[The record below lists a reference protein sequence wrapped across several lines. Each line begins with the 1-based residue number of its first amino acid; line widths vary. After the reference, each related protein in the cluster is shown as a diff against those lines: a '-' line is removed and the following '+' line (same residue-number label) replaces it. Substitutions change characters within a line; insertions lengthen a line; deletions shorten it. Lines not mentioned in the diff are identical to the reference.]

1 MRPTVYLQANQKQLL
16 AARVAAYAAH
26 RSARLTRAFDVQILL
41 LDDFPPLY
49 GREGQTYLRDGLT
62 AVWRND
68 NLQSFTPLRFVAAQA
83 NGFAGRALVIDPD
96 VFAIADLTELLG
108 RDTGGAAIMARR
120 VAPKPGRPDAYWDT
134 SVMLLECGKL
144 CHWDWERQ
152 LDDLFARRM
161 DYRQW
166 MTLSLEDQ
174 STIAPLEEE
183 WNRHDVLDER
193 TKVLHNTRM
202 ITQPWKTG
210 LPVDF
215 VEVWQA
221 RTPRELARYARDR
234 IQYRGKTYEPHP
246 DPRQEQLFFT
256 HLRQALEDGVISE
269 AEVRDAIAQRHIRQD
284 ALERARAVA

>member
-1 MRPTVYLQANQKQLL
+1 MKPAVYLQANQKQLL
-16 AARVAAYAAH
+16 AARVAAHAAR
-26 RSARLTRAFDVQILL
+26 RSSPDGDAFDVQILL
-41 LDDFPPLY
+41 LDDFPQLY
-49 GREGQTYLRDGLT
+49 GREGQAYLRDGLT

-68 NLQSFTPLRFVAAQA
+68 NLQSFTPLRFAAAQVH
-83 NGFAGRALVIDPD
+83 GFSGRALVIDPD
-96 VFAIADLTELLG
+96 IFAIADLTELLG
-108 RDTGGAAIMARR
+108 RDMGGAAVMARR
-120 VAPKPGRPDAYWDT
+120 VPPKPGRPDAYWDT
-134 SVMLLECGKL
+134 SVMLLDCDKL
-144 CHWDWERQ
+144 GHWVWDRQ
-152 LDDLFARRM
+152 LDDLFAQRM

-193 TKVLHNTRM
+193 TKILHNTRM

-215 VEVWQA
+215 VEAWQA

-234 IQYRGKTYEPHP
+234 LHYRGKTYEPHP

-256 HLRQALEDGVISE
+256 HLRQSLEDGVISE